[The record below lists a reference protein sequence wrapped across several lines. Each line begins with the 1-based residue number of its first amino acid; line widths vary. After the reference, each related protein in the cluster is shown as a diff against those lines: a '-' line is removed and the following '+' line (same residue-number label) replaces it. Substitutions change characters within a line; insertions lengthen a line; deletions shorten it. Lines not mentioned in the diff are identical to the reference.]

1 MVYLLNR
8 KIAEGDTWI
17 RANRMVI
24 ENPINQKLRVT
35 FAQEEVINIGE
46 NRYFNQIEPVSF
58 RVDPSSQEEMT
69 RKIKIINP
77 ETGEVSD
84 QEVSLIEI
92 YSLMYSLY
100 IDTFKAH
107 EHMFAEEVPAIEDE
121 PEDDGEPEVENE
133 EDEAITEPDDENED
147 EPEVDDEPEVEV
159 VTEPEDD
166 GEPVDENEEDGE
178 PEVENEEK

>member
-24 ENPINQKLRVT
+24 ENPIDRKLRVT

-46 NRYFNQIEPVSF
+46 RRFFNQIEPASF
-58 RVDPSSQEEMT
+58 QVDPSSQEEMT

-77 ETGEVSD
+77 ETGEETD

-92 YSLMYSLY
+92 YSIMYSLY
-100 IDTFKAH
+100 IDTFKSH
-107 EHMFAEEVPAIEDE
+107 ERMLAEEESDIE
-121 PEDDGEPEVENE
+121 GEPV
-133 EDEAITEPDDENED
+133 DEN
-147 EPEVDDEPEVEV
+147 
-159 VTEPEDD
+159 EDD
-166 GEPVDENEEDGE
+166 GEPVDENED
-178 PEVENEEK
+178 K